1 MKLIEKLEIKILG
14 CFPKYKFMIKAINL
28 MLESEYAIFSKEDEL
43 STSILDAAQCID
55 IAEVTRIAILM
66 KENSLVLQKH
76 STLIRSLME
85 AVDG

>member
-1 MKLIEKLEIKILG
+1 MKLIEKLEIKILC
-14 CFPKYKFMIKAINL
+14 CFPKYRFITKVMNL
-28 MLESEYAIFSKEDEL
+28 MLESENAIFYKEDEL
-43 STSILDAAQCID
+43 STSILEAAQCID

-85 AVDG
+85 VVDG